1 MRQAGVLRDA
11 SWRPKTPSWMAPSD
25 PNTQGLDEAQPSLV
39 ALSVAL
45 QAGQI
50 DAVTLRGEDIYAAG
64 KTYGLVPAAGEL
76 YARECRL
83 GPYGLS

>member
-1 MRQAGVLRDA
+1 MRQARVLRGCKLEAKDPVMDDTF
-11 SWRPKTPSWMAPSD
+11 RPQHSRH
-25 PNTQGLDEAQPSLV
+25 EAQPSLL

-50 DAVTLRGEDIYAAG
+50 DAVTLRGEDIYEAG